1 MDVEYN
7 SDEDYQK
14 QEGVNDQLQSAFNLK
29 GMYPVGY
36 VRENMGVTFGN
47 TDLDEKQWA
56 EHLGKHIQPIRYKKP
71 TPIYGARHDATWT
84 KRVDTV
90 YNGITANNKE
100 GGIVGWKKTIV
111 NELAAASG
119 AYGSGP
125 SHYLEP
131 LFYFS
136 KKKKPVGIG
145 QSQCHICKK
154 VFETNTILYRHFDD
168 VHSFNGIG

>member
-7 SDEDYQK
+7 SSEDYQK

-56 EHLGKHIQPIRYKKP
+56 EHLGKHLTPIRYKKP
-71 TPIYGARHDATWT
+71 TPIYGARHEKTWT
-84 KRVDTV
+84 KRVDRV
-90 YNGITANNKE
+90 YNGITANTRKD
-100 GGIVGWKKTIV
+100 GMAGWKQILV

-125 SHYLEP
+125 
-131 LFYFS
+131 
-136 KKKKPVGIG
+136 
-145 QSQCHICKK
+145 
-154 VFETNTILYRHFDD
+154 
-168 VHSFNGIG
+168 